1 MAPFVVKK
9 NLMNESIL
17 PSIEEIPILSKPVI
31 LCVDDEQTILKALKT
46 ELKRTLGNKYQI
58 ETANSGEEA
67 LELIEE
73 LLEEGIEIPLVI
85 SDYIMPQMNGDEL
98 LQRIHAKTTKTLK
111 VMLTGQAGVEGIA
124 NAINRANLYRYIAKP
139 WEPEDLKL
147 TVTEA
152 IRSYFQEKQLTEQN
166 IKLQQANQQLEQSN
180 QEQTILINAYERFVP
195 HQFLNL
201 LGKKCIID
209 IQLGEQVEKEMS
221 ILFSDIR
228 GFTTMSEKM
237 SQQDNFNFIN
247 AYLSRMEPVISQ
259 HQGLIDKYIGDA
271 IMALFPNQAD
281 DAIQAA
287 ISMLKA
293 LTDYNLTRGSPNR
306 PTIKIGIGINTG
318 QLMLGTVGGSERM
331 DGTVISDAVNL
342 AARVEQLT
350 KTYGTPLLIT
360 EHTYSKLTDTSQYK
374 MRVIDCVTVRGKTE
388 PVIVYEVFDAQPP
401 SIIELKLATLE
412 NFERGFQY
420 FHNGQFENAQTCF
433 EKVLQINPDDN
444 VSQIYLENCRTVLG
458 MMMPKQP
465 KILIVDDVVANIRVL
480 FTFLKKNHFEVLI
493 AENGDMALESVSW
506 DNPHLILLDIMMP
519 GMNGFDVC
527 LKLKENEKTKDIPVI
542 FMTALSDTIDKVKGF
557 KLGAVDYITKPFE
570 VEEVLLRI
578 KTHLTIHHLQQQ
590 LQAKNIELE
599 IQNVQLKEKI
609 KTLTTRTFLS

>member
-1 MAPFVVKK
+1 
-9 NLMNESIL
+9 LD
-17 PSIEEIPILSKPVI
+17 KPVI
-31 LCVDDEQTILKALKT
+31 VCVDDEPLILNSLKI
-46 ELKRTLGNKYQI
+46 ELRRTLNDQYLI

-73 LLEEGIEIPLVI
+73 LLEEEIEIPLVI
-85 SDYIMPQMNGDEL
+85 SDYIMPQMKGDEL
-98 LQRIHAKTTKTLK
+98 LQRIHAITTKPLK
-111 VMLTGQAGVEGIA
+111 VMLTGQAGVEGIT

-147 TVTEA
+147 TVIEA

-166 IKLQQANQQLEQSN
+166 TKLQQANQQLEQSN
-180 QEQTILINAYERFVP
+180 QEQATLISAYERFVP
-195 HQFLNL
+195 RQFLKL
-201 LGKKCIID
+201 LGKKSIID
-209 IQLGEQVEKEMS
+209 IHLGEQVEQEMS

-228 GFTTMSEKM
+228 GFTTLSEKM
-237 SQQDNFNFIN
+237 TPQDNFNFIN
-247 AYLSRMEPVISQ
+247 GYLSQMGPVISQ
-259 HQGLIDKYIGDA
+259 HHGLIDKYIGDA

-281 DAIQAA
+281 DAVQAA

-293 LTDYNLTRGSPNR
+293 LADYNLTRGSSDHPM
-306 PTIKIGIGINTG
+306 IHIGIGINTG
-318 QLMLGTVGGSERM
+318 CLMLGTVGDSERM

-342 AARVEQLT
+342 ASRIEQLT

-360 EHTYSKLTDTSQYK
+360 EHTYSKLTDTYQYK
-374 MRVIDCVTVRGKTE
+374 MRLIDCVTVRGKTE
-388 PVIVYEVFDAQPP
+388 PVIVYEVFDAEPS

-412 NFERGFQY
+412 DFERGFQY
-420 FHNGQFENAQTCF
+420 FHNGQFENAQNCF
-433 EKVLQINPDDN
+433 EKVLQINPNDK
-444 VSQIYLENCRTVLG
+444 VSLIYLENCRTVLG
-458 MMMPKQP
+458 MMMPKLP
-465 KILIVDDVVANIRVL
+465 KILIVDDVLANIRVL

-493 AENGDMALESVSW
+493 AEDGDMALESVSW
-506 DNPHLILLDIMMP
+506 DVPHLILLDVMMP
-519 GMNGFDVC
+519 KMNGFEVC
-527 LKLKENEKTKDIPVI
+527 QQLKENEKTKDIPVI

-557 KLGAVDYITKPFE
+557 KLGAVDYITKPFD

-609 KTLTTRTFLS
+609 KTLTTRTFFS

>member
-1 MAPFVVKK
+1 
-9 NLMNESIL
+9 LD
-17 PSIEEIPILSKPVI
+17 KPVI
-31 LCVDDEQTILKALKT
+31 VCVDDEPLILNSLKM
-46 ELKRTLGNKYQI
+46 ELRRTLNDQYLI

-73 LLEEGIEIPLVI
+73 LLEEEIEIPLVI
-85 SDYIMPQMNGDEL
+85 SDYIMPQMKGDEL
-98 LQRIHAKTTKTLK
+98 LQRIHAITTKPLK
-111 VMLTGQAGVEGIA
+111 VMLTGQAGVEGIT
-124 NAINRANLYRYIAKP
+124 NTINRANLYRYIAKP

-147 TVTEA
+147 TVIEA

-166 IKLQQANQQLEQSN
+166 TKLQQANQQLEQSN
-180 QEQTILINAYERFVP
+180 QEQATLISAYERFVP
-195 HQFLNL
+195 RQFLKL
-201 LGKKCIID
+201 LGKKSIID
-209 IQLGEQVEKEMS
+209 IHLGEQVEKEMS

-228 GFTTMSEKM
+228 GFTTLSEKM
-237 SQQDNFNFIN
+237 TPQDNFNFIN
-247 AYLSRMEPVISQ
+247 GYLSKMGPMISQ
-259 HQGLIDKYIGDA
+259 YQGLIDKYIGDA

-281 DAIQAA
+281 DAVQAA

-293 LTDYNLTRGSPNR
+293 LADYNLTRGSPER
-306 PTIKIGIGINTG
+306 PIINIGIGINTG
-318 QLMLGTVGGSERM
+318 CLMLGTVGDSERM

-360 EHTYSKLTDTSQYK
+360 EHTYLKLTDTSQYQ

-388 PVIVYEVFDAQPP
+388 PVIVYEVFDAEPS

-412 NFERGFQY
+412 DFERGFQY
-420 FHNGQFENAQTCF
+420 FHNGQFENAQNSF
-433 EKVLQINPDDN
+433 EKVLQIHPNDK

-458 MMMPKQP
+458 MMMPKLP
-465 KILIVDDVVANIRVL
+465 KILIVDDVLANIRVL

-493 AENGDMALESVSW
+493 AEDGEMALESVSW
-506 DNPHLILLDIMMP
+506 DVPHLILLDVMMP
-519 GMNGFDVC
+519 GMNGFEVC

-542 FMTALSDTIDKVKGF
+542 FMTALSDTVDKVKGF
-557 KLGAVDYITKPFE
+557 KLGAVDYITKPFD

-609 KTLTTRTFLS
+609 KTLTTRTFFS